1 MKNTAVDVEGDV
13 VACTVQMFGVAA
25 AVVDNAVA
33 AGIAG
38 DIAADVNAAEIVA
51 VSAAVEIAAVAAE
64 IVAASVVV
72 EFFAADT
79 ADGIAGI
86 AGVVAAAAAAAA
98 AAAGV
103 HIAVAVRTYSVV
115 GVVGIDVA
123 RVVDAASIEAVAD
136 TAGGTAE
143 YSSVPLLAGQLV
155 AGAAGHDR
163 RSNLGAPCSGTSPSV
178 MIPLDRLGTLR
189 NPFSTQWVFLKIKN
203 SKKKALPGLCTLLNG
218 VARFVPNFSK

>member
-86 AGVVAAAAAAAA
+86 AGVVAAA